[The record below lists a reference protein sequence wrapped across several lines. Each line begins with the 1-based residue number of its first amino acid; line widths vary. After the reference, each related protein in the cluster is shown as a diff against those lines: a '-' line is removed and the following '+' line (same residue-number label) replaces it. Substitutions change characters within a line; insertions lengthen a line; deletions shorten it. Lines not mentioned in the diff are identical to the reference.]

1 MTNPYKDPDPQ
12 ETQEWIESIKDALEE
27 HGYERTRHLLETLI
41 DFAQSNGA
49 RLPFNTSTPFVNTI
63 LPSQQPP
70 YPGDRD
76 IERKIKSVVRWNAM
90 AMVTKANTET
100 PGIGGHISTF
110 ASAATL
116 YEVAF
121 NHFFKG
127 ADHTDGQDLIFFQ
140 GHASPGIYARA
151 YLEGRL
157 NGQQLHNFRRE
168 LSEKGGLSSY
178 PHPYLMPD
186 FWQFATVSMGLGPIM
201 AIYQARFMRYMIDRG
216 FMEDTDRK
224 VFAYLGDGEMD
235 EPESLG
241 ALTLASRENLD
252 NLIFVVNCNLQRLDG
267 PVRGNSKVIQELERA
282 FRGAGWNVIKVI
294 WGSDWDELLENDAS
308 GLLLQRLEEV
318 VDGDLLKYVVEG
330 GAYLREHFYGKY
342 PELLKMVEHISDEE
356 LAKLRLG
363 GHDPLK
369 VYAAYNE
376 AVNFKGKPTVI
387 LARTIKG
394 YGLGEAGEGR
404 NITHNQKKLNEEEL
418 LYFRDRFN
426 VPLSDEEAMKAP
438 FYRLDETSS
447 EYKYLIDRRKALG
460 GSLPIRTD
468 RSTPLDL
475 PNISIFQELLD
486 GTGDREISTTMAYVR
501 LLTILTKDK
510 TIGKHIVPIIP
521 DEARTFG
528 MDPLFRQLGIY
539 SHKGQ
544 LYDPVD
550 SDQFLYYKEVKD
562 GQILEEGINEAGSI
576 SSFIAAGMSYSTHGI
591 KMIPFYIYYS
601 MFGFQ
606 RVWDLI
612 WAAGDMRVRGFLL
625 GGTAGR
631 TTLNGEGLQH
641 QDGHSHLAA
650 AATPNIKAYDLAYA
664 YEIATIV
671 HHGMKEMCQDD
682 KDVIYY
688 LTLENENY
696 THQPMP
702 EGVADDIIKGLY
714 KIHATEN
721 PTIRLLGSGPLMGE
735 VLAAA
740 ELLKKDWHIEP
751 GIWNVT
757 SFSELRRDAEEIERW
772 NLIHP
777 EDDPKHSHLEQCLSK
792 HHVPTVAVS
801 DYVKMVSE
809 QIGPYVPGPYYALG
823 TDGFGR
829 SDTRENLRHFFEVD
843 RYYIV
848 LTAIRA
854 LALDGKMD
862 MSKVDEAMKKYN
874 LDPEKPSPITV

>member
-1 MTNPYKDPDPQ
+1 MTQHYKDPDPQ
-12 ETQEWIESIKDALEE
+12 ETQEWIESIEDALEE
-27 HGYERTRHLLETLI
+27 HGYERTRYLLETLI
-41 DFAQSNGA
+41 DYAQSKGA

-63 LPSQQPP
+63 LPSQQPD

-90 AMVTKANTET
+90 AMVTKANTES

-121 NHFFKG
+121 NHIFKG
-127 ADHTDGQDLIFFQ
+127 ADHPKGQDLIFFQ
-140 GHASPGIYARA
+140 GHASPGMYARA

-157 NGQQLHNFRRE
+157 TKNQLHNFRRE
-168 LSEKGGLSSY
+168 LEETGGLSSY

-216 FMEDTDRK
+216 FIEETGRK

-235 EPESLG
+235 EPESMG

-252 NLIFVVNCNLQRLDG
+252 NLVFVVNCNLQRLDG
-267 PVRGNSKVIQELERA
+267 PVRGNSKVIQELESA

-294 WGSDWDELLENDAS
+294 WGEDWDEFLEGEYGD
-308 GLLLQRLEEV
+308 LLLQRLDEV

-342 PELLKMVEHISDEE
+342 PKLLKMVEHLSDEK

-363 GHDPLK
+363 GHDPKK

-376 AVNFKGKPTVI
+376 AVNYKGKPTVI

-404 NITHNQKKLNEEEL
+404 NITHNQKKLNQEEL

-426 VPLSDEEAMKAP
+426 VPLSDEEAMTAP
-438 FYRLDETSS
+438 FYRFDENS
-447 EYKYLIDRRKALG
+447 EEYIYLKKHRDSLG
-460 GSLPIRTD
+460 GSLPIRTNKSASLEIPD
-468 RSTPLDL
+468 
-475 PNISIFQELLD
+475 ISVFQELMA
-486 GTGDREISTTMAYVR
+486 GTGDREISTTMAFVR

-510 TIGKHIVPIIP
+510 TIGKQIVPIIP

-539 SHKGQ
+539 AHKGQ

-550 SDQFLYYKEVKD
+550 SDQFLFYKEAKN
-562 GQILEEGINEAGSI
+562 GQILEEGINEAGAI
-576 SSFIAAGMSYSTHGI
+576 SSFIAAGTSYSNHGI

-606 RVWDLI
+606 RVWDFI
-612 WAAGDMRVRGFLL
+612 WAAGDMRARGFLL

-664 YEIATIV
+664 YEIATVV
-671 HHGMKEMCQDD
+671 HHGMKEMCEED
-682 KDVIYY
+682 KDVVYY
-688 LTLENENY
+688 LTVENENY
-696 THQPMP
+696 IHPPMP
-702 EGVADDIIKGLY
+702 EGVSDDIIKGLY
-714 KIHATEN
+714 KIRSSEK
-721 PTIRLLGSGPLMGE
+721 PTLQLLGSGPLMGE

-740 ELLKKDWHIEP
+740 TLLKNDWDIEP

-757 SFSELRRDAEEIERW
+757 SFSELRRDAEEVERW

-777 EDDPKHSHLEQCLSK
+777 EAEPKKSHLETSLSN

-809 QIGPYVPGPYYALG
+809 QIGPYVPGAYYALG
-823 TDGFGR
+823 TDGYGR
-829 SDTRENLRHFFEVD
+829 SETRENLRHFFEVD

-848 LTAIRA
+848 LTSIRA
-854 LALDGKMD
+854 LALDGKMK
-862 MSKVDEAMKKYN
+862 MSKADEVMKKYN
-874 LDPEKPSPITV
+874 INPEKPSPITV